1 MENIRQIESLEVI
14 QQAMPSEKTVKEQP
28 TSIQVIEQPQE
39 REEVAV
45 LRREMQELMV
55 VNKGLQEGTVLLRN
69 QLASAEE
76 ENDILRNKCERW
88 QQDRKMRSAS
98 SRKSLQRHDSKED
111 IWAELVELEVELL
124 ESRDDIEMLADYING
139 LVDRG
144 VVSRGDVKSRLSA
157 LKTILLKV

>member
-1 MENIRQIESLEVI
+1 
-14 QQAMPSEKTVKEQP
+14 
-28 TSIQVIEQPQE
+28 
-39 REEVAV
+39 
-45 LRREMQELMV
+45 
-55 VNKGLQEGTVLLRN
+55 
-69 QLASAEE
+69 
-76 ENDILRNKCERW
+76 
-88 QQDRKMRSAS
+88 MRSAS